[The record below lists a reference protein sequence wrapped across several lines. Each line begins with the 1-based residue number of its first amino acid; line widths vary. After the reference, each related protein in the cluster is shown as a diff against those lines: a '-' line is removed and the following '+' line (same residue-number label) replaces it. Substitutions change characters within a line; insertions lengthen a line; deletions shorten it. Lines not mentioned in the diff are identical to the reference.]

1 MKDKKMLD
9 NIARM
14 IPVESGKYPEAAQL
28 QRRLQAGRDNFNQLV
43 KSVFSSVM
51 KISAL
56 DLVMHDCT
64 ERMTEVNQ
72 NLCRVS
78 REVVETA
85 RTTEENM
92 AEVVSVHESFNENIQ
107 QVAELAWVMS
117 SKVSVSSSEL
127 NAIVEKS

>member
-1 MKDKKMLD
+1 MKDKKVLD

-14 IPVESGKYPEAAQL
+14 IPVESGKNPEAAQV

-56 DLVMHDCT
+56 DLMMRDCT
-64 ERMTEVNQ
+64 ERMAEVNQ
-72 NLCRVS
+72 NLCSVS
-78 REVVETA
+78 REVIATA

-107 QVAELAWVMS
+107 QVAELAGEMS
-117 SKVSVSSSEL
+117 SKVSERS
-127 NAIVEKS
+127 N